1 MNVVR
6 LELKQIVSTKADRQL
21 AELRYWLPG
30 QTQYKSR
37 KLELA
42 EIAELYD
49 FIDRDFST
57 RNLNLLQLG
66 RRLFDW
72 LDGNERWLAQAIE
85 QQGRDLVLAID
96 AQDQV
101 FHLTGHGNIK
111 DGVPYFVTESLEG
124 DLVAAQVADLAAVFS
139 FRYPTL
145 IFLSGCRTGESA
157 SKGVTS
163 SLAAMVLYQRLSQ
176 GFTVAQALALTY
188 QELLKVEVPDWC
200 LLRLYAKFDC
210 WGKLVL
216 PPGDAVRW
224 RRPEA
229 SEDEEFLDAQGLVRV
244 AGKNAFVGRRRYLQR
259 GLKALKS
266 SRNLGIWLHGLG
278 GAGKSSIACR
288 LLDRLAPSY
297 QKLVLTGD
305 FDESLLVNKLVKEFA
320 DKQDALNIS
329 GSLVQR
335 LTTALKDVGQR
346 QNERI
351 VFLLDNLEM
360 LADGKWVLKAA
371 VVEPLQALLNGI
383 VKSQVHHRV
392 IVTSRFDVVL
402 PGGLER
408 QIHRLAVGSMGRDSQ
423 KLYRRLKAFQS
434 EASVDVG
441 LQTKAQ
447 EIADGYPRLMG
458 WLNDVLLDER
468 TDSELI
474 LLAMEGKQQDFLE
487 NILAKELLAQQEP
500 GLVEMLERGDV
511 V

>member
-1 MNVVR
+1 
-6 LELKQIVSTKADRQL
+6 
-21 AELRYWLPG
+21 
-30 QTQYKSR
+30 
-37 KLELA
+37 
-42 EIAELYD
+42 
-49 FIDRDFST
+49 
-57 RNLNLLQLG
+57 
-66 RRLFDW
+66 
-72 LDGNERWLAQAIE
+72 
-85 QQGRDLVLAID
+85 
-96 AQDQV
+96 
-101 FHLTGHGNIK
+101 
-111 DGVPYFVTESLEG
+111 
-124 DLVAAQVADLAAVFS
+124 
-139 FRYPTL
+139 
-145 IFLSGCRTGESA
+145 
-157 SKGVTS
+157 
-163 SLAAMVLYQRLSQ
+163 
-176 GFTVAQALALTY
+176 
-188 QELLKVEVPDWC
+188 
-200 LLRLYAKFDC
+200 
-210 WGKLVL
+210 
-216 PPGDAVRW
+216 VRW

-229 SEDEEFLDAQGLVRV
+229 SEDEHLLDAQGLVRV